1 MTHVREM
8 LSRAL
13 LVRDRTV
20 PRDIVPPS
28 KRTFRRDAF
37 LTGTQPGKDSVA
49 STEAAENL
57 RTLCETLVTHMPATF
72 VSDFVTDQ
80 VPEPHSA
87 LVLACVLQL
96 TDTDDGAR
104 YWWQYAA
111 GAGLP
116 AAAYCLYLH
125 HLALGERA
133 TAAWWHRQTDDV
145 QPPPEVPACPH
156 ASTAQPV
163 RARPAPDAG
172 ASATSILHFLL
183 HIAKYTA
190 RPRPAA
196 VSELMAYVPLAVAA
210 GYLRRPD
217 MELPLPGTEFAST
230 IRALLAAAANKPC
243 APGSRTARQDA
254 REPAKQDSSQSQPG
268 TRPAQNAETVPS
280 QMGETASH

>member
-1 MTHVREM
+1 M

-28 KRTFRRDAF
+28 NGTFRRDAF
-37 LTGTQPGKDSVA
+37 LTGSQPRKVGAA

-57 RTLCETLVTHMPATF
+57 RTLCETLVTHMPSTF

-96 TDTDDGAR
+96 TDTDEGAR

-133 TAAWWHRQTDDV
+133 AAAWWHRQTDDV

-163 RARPAPDAG
+163 RSRPTPDAG

-217 MELPLPGTEFAST
+217 VDLPLPGAEFACT
-230 IRALLAAAANKPC
+230 IRALLASAVNEPS
-243 APGSRTARQDA
+243 APDSLTARPDA
-254 REPAKQDSSQSQPG
+254 REPARQGSNQRQSGKPS
-268 TRPAQNAETVPS
+268 AQNAEAVPS
-280 QMGETASH
+280 PMGEIASH